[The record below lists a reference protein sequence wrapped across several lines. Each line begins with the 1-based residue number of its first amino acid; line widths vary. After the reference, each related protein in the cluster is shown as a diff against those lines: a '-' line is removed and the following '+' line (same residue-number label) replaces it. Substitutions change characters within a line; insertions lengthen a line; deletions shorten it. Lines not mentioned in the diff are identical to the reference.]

1 VDGRAR
7 DGAAL
12 NFSRRAMQIELVV
25 RSRANGVMVRRF
37 DAVDAAAAR
46 ARAAAEGLEVMS
58 GGGAALA
65 SPPAATQGANPDV
78 AARALRAGAD
88 LDHGALADELGT
100 LLGAGLGVLEAV
112 DALQAGGGS
121 TARRQ
126 VLAGVAAALK
136 EGRTLSDAFAASGRF
151 PPLFI
156 AAMRASERTGDLV
169 PTLQRHAEH
178 QRRMQRLRTRVAGAA
193 TYPLILLGVGSAV
206 VLFLLGFVVPRF
218 AGLVETTRAE
228 MPLASRWL
236 MQWGRA
242 MAEHP
247 EGLVFVLGAVVAG
260 AVALV
265 WHLRS
270 GAAERWLQRLP
281 VVGSLTRLYRHS
293 QVYRTAGVLVRGG
306 VPAPQALQQAAPLL
320 PGREGLALQS
330 AVARLREG
338 QAISLALSEAG
349 LDDPVVQRML
359 VVAERTGTLPEI
371 LERIATRQE
380 TQLEA
385 GLDVV
390 SRWIEPLLMIGI
402 GLVIGA
408 IVVLMYMPIFDLA
421 AQLQ

>member
-1 VDGRAR
+1 MR
-7 DGAAL
+7 
-12 NFSRRAMQIELVV
+12 IELVV
-25 RSRANGVMVRRF
+25 RSRSAGMMVRSF
-37 DAVDAAAAR
+37 DVADLATAQ
-46 ARAAAEGLEVMS
+46 ARAAAEGLEVLS
-58 GGGAALA
+58 ASAGA
-65 SPPAATQGANPDV
+65 SRAAAGSV
-78 AARALRAGAD
+78 AAAPTRARGD
-88 LDHGALADELGT
+88 LDHGSLADELGT

-121 TARRQ
+121 AARRH
-126 VLAGVAAALK
+126 VLAAVGTALK
-136 EGRTLSDAFAASGRF
+136 EGRTLSDAFAATGRF

-169 PTLQRHAEH
+169 ATLQRHAEH
-178 QRRMQRLRTRVAGAA
+178 ERRMQRLRSRVAGAA

-236 MQWGRA
+236 MQWGKA

-247 EGLVFVLGAVVAG
+247 EALVLVLGALVAG

-270 GAAERWLQRLP
+270 GGAERWLPRLP
-281 VVGSLTRLYRHS
+281 VVGALTRLYRHS

-320 PGREGLALQS
+320 AGRERQALLA

-338 QAISLALSEAG
+338 QAISDALSEAG
-349 LDDPVVQRML
+349 LADPVVQRML
-359 VVAERTGTLPEI
+359 VVAERTGALPEM

-380 TQLEA
+380 ARLEA
-385 GLDVV
+385 GLDIA
-390 SRWIEPLLMIGI
+390 SRWIEPVLMIGI

-408 IVVLMYMPIFDLA
+408 IVVLMYLPIFDLA